1 MTQPTVQA
9 QSASAVAPQSS
20 SLGFFG
26 RVVGVI
32 VSPKETFGHIARDP
46 RPFAMLAFVSLVA
59 AVGTAIF
66 FRTEVGQLAWLD
78 AAVRQREAFG
88 AEVDDTQYAAM
99 ERIAGFMGY
108 IVPVYSLVV
117 GPLVTMILAGIIKA
131 AFAIISGAEATFKQ
145 TLGVVA
151 ASGVVVLVQQCF
163 VLPLNYFRE
172 TMTSAT
178 SLGAFLPM
186 LPENSFPARFLGT
199 IDLFLVWWVMV
210 LAIGLGVLFRRPT
223 RTIALTL
230 FGIYLIIALAVATVT
245 TMAGGS

>member
-9 QSASAVAPQSS
+9 PSASAAVPQAST
-20 SLGFFG
+20 LGFFG
-26 RVVGVI
+26 RVVGI
-32 VSPKETFGHIARDP
+32 IFSPKETFAHIARDP
-46 RPFAMLAFVSLVA
+46 RPFAMMAFVSIVA

-88 AEVDDTQYAAM
+88 AEVDDTAYAAM
-99 ERIAGFMGY
+99 ERIAGYMGY
-108 IVPVYSLVV
+108 IVPLYSLVV
-117 GPLVTMILAGIIKA
+117 GPIFTMIIAGIIKA
-131 AFAIISGAEATFKQ
+131 AFAVISGAEATFKQ

-151 ASGVVVLVQQCF
+151 ASGVVILVQQCF
-163 VLPLNYFRE
+163 VLPLNYVRE

-186 LPENSFPARFLGT
+186 LAEDSFAARFLGT
-199 IDLFLVWWVMV
+199 IDLFIVWWVTV
-210 LAIGLGVLFRRPT
+210 LAIGLGVLFRRST
-223 RTIALTL
+223 KTIALTL
-230 FGIYLIIALAVATVT
+230 FGIYLIIALAVAGVA

>member
-1 MTQPTVQA
+1 MTQPSVQFP
-9 QSASAVAPQSS
+9 SASAAVPQAQT
-20 SLGFFG
+20 LGFFG

-32 VSPKETFGHIARDP
+32 FSPKETFVHIARDP
-46 RPFAMLAFVSLVA
+46 RPFAMMAFVSIVA
-59 AVGTAIF
+59 AIGTAIF

-88 AEVDDTQYAAM
+88 AEVDDTTYAGM

-108 IVPVYSLVV
+108 IVPIYSLVV
-117 GPLVTMILAGIIKA
+117 GPIVTMILAGIVKA
-131 AFAIISGAEATFKQ
+131 AFAVISGAEATFKQ
-145 TLGVVA
+145 TLGVIA
-151 ASGVVVLVQQCF
+151 ASGVVILVQQCF
-163 VLPLNYFRE
+163 VLPLNYVRE

-186 LPENSFPARFLGT
+186 LAEDSFAARFLGT
-199 IDLFLVWWVMV
+199 IDLFIVWWVIV
-210 LAIGLGVLFRRPT
+210 LAIGLGVLFRRST

-230 FGIYLIIALAVATVT
+230 FGIYLIIALAVAGVT

>member
-9 QSASAVAPQSS
+9 PSASAAVPPAPT
-20 SLGFFG
+20 LGFLG

-32 VSPKETFGHIARDP
+32 VSPKETFAHIARDP
-46 RPFAMLAFVSLVA
+46 RPFAMLAFVSIVA

-66 FRTEVGQLAWLD
+66 FRTEVAQLAWLD

-88 AEVDDTQYAAM
+88 AEVDDNTYAAM
-99 ERIAGFMGY
+99 ERIAGYMGY
-108 IVPVYSLVV
+108 IVPFYALVV
-117 GPLVTMILAGIIKA
+117 GPIVTMIIAGILKA
-131 AFAIISGAEATFKQ
+131 AFAVISGAEATFKQ

-151 ASGVVVLVQQCF
+151 AAGVVILVQQGF
-163 VLPLNYFRE
+163 VLPLNYVRE

-186 LPENSFPARFLGT
+186 LAEDSFAARFLGT
-199 IDLFLVWWVMV
+199 IDLFLVWWLTVM
-210 LAIGLGVLFRRPT
+210 AIGLGVLFRRST
-223 RTIALTL
+223 TTIALTL
-230 FGIYLIIALAVATVT
+230 YGIYLVIALAVAGVT

>member
-9 QSASAVAPQSS
+9 SSASVAVPQTPSP
-20 SLGFFG
+20 GFLG
-26 RVVGVI
+26 RVVGI
-32 VSPKETFGHIARDP
+32 IFSPKETFTHIARDP
-46 RPFAMLAFVSLVA
+46 RPFAMLAFVSIVA
-59 AVGTAIF
+59 AVATAIF

-99 ERIAGFMGY
+99 ERIAGYMGY
-108 IVPVYSLVV
+108 IVPLYSLVV
-117 GPLVTMILAGIIKA
+117 GPIVTMILAGIIKA
-131 AFAIISGAEATFKQ
+131 AFAVISGAEATFKQ

-151 ASGVVVLVQQCF
+151 ASGVVILVQQAF
-163 VLPLNYFRE
+163 VLPLNYVRE

-186 LPENSFPARFLGT
+186 LEENSFAARFLGT
-199 IDLFLVWWVMV
+199 IDLFIVWWVMV
-210 LAIGLGVLFRRPT
+210 LAIGLAVLFRRST
-223 RTIALTL
+223 KTIALTL
-230 FGIYLIIALAVATVT
+230 FGIYLLIALAVAGVT

>member
-1 MTQPTVQA
+1 
-9 QSASAVAPQSS
+9 
-20 SLGFFG
+20 LGFFG

-32 VSPKETFGHIARDP
+32 VSPKETFAHIARDP
-46 RPFAMLAFVSLVA
+46 RPFAMMAFISVVA

-117 GPLVTMILAGIIKA
+117 GPILTMILAGIIKGT
-131 AFAIISGAEATFKQ
+131 FAVVSGAEATFKQ

-151 ASGVVVLVQQCF
+151 ASGVVILVQQCF
-163 VLPLNYFRE
+163 VFPLNYVRE

-199 IDLFLVWWVMV
+199 IDLFIVWWVMV
-210 LAIGLGVLFRRPT
+210 LAIGLAVLFRRPT

-230 FGIYLIIALAVATVT
+230 FGVYIVIALAVATVT